1 MEGLVKHDLNSL
13 KKSTKHIR
21 KLDTE
26 VENLRE
32 SIFYFIKNLDEGSV
46 KASNLYLQ
54 ILRYLQDMTQSLEH
68 ISKSSYKHVNNNHK
82 KLRFQQLRDLKETDS
97 FVSGFFKEVQEIF
110 SEGNFEEL
118 TQTLIRQEELL
129 QRVDAKIRKQIE
141 RTRGDESSPKNT
153 ALYFNLLQET
163 RDLLEATFKLM
174 EIYDVNINKIE
185 LEL

>member
-1 MEGLVKHDLNSL
+1 M
-13 KKSTKHIR
+13 
-21 KLDTE
+21 
-26 VENLRE
+26 
-32 SIFYFIKNLDEGSV
+32 
-46 KASNLYLQ
+46 
-54 ILRYLQDMTQSLEH
+54 
-68 ISKSSYKHVNNNHK
+68 
-82 KLRFQQLRDLKETDS
+82 RFQQLRDLKETDS